1 VSANIAKQIAKTSTL
16 TLISAKKEPNHLSAP
31 PQHQWQSTTLII
43 MMLLANAGQLAFLL
57 VQALEITFSA
67 QNYANVYQ
75 DAMLASFSTLLES
88 VKKFQ
93 TLIVFRIL
101 RSSTLI

>member
-1 VSANIAKQIAKTSTL
+1 
-16 TLISAKKEPNHLSAP
+16 
-31 PQHQWQSTTLII
+31 
-43 MMLLANAGQLAFLL
+43 
-57 VQALEITFSA
+57 LEITFSA

-101 RSSTLI
+101 HSSTLI